1 MCNIVTKGFAGVKLS
16 GVSQVV
22 WFFFF
27 RVNSVRAIMVNVNP
41 EMSLTV
47 KYGWNG
53 ITSVFLFN
61 TRG

>member
-47 KYGWNG
+47 K
-53 ITSVFLFN
+53 
-61 TRG
+61 